1 MPFRCRRHRRWIAL
15 FALIGLLFQQFAMAA
30 YLCPQEIAVAT
41 AQATAETPPCHTPDT
56 ADQARCHEH
65 CHPTTPSSDHA
76 PALTVPPAL
85 LPATTW
91 SRDSMRPVLTGD
103 TTPEYARRAR
113 GQPPPLSIQHC
124 TFQI

>member
-1 MPFRCRRHRRWIAL
+1 MSFRYRRHRRWIAL

-30 YLCPQEIAVAT
+30 YACPREIAAAT
-41 AQATAETPPCHTPDT
+41 AQLTTAVPPCHTPDT

-65 CHPTTPSSDHA
+65 CHPTTASADHT
-76 PALTVPPAL
+76 PALSVPPAL

-91 SRDSMRPVLTGD
+91 SRALARAVTLDPAS
-103 TTPEYARRAR
+103 PEYPLRAR
-113 GQPPPLSIQHC
+113 AQPPPLSIQHC